1 MSIDISIQDETHF
14 GLKCVE
20 LVKNFIVEYKS
31 LKPLVLTIKNILKKA
46 NLNDPYKKGISSY
59 GIILMIVYFLQ
70 KEYSLGKDISPGE
83 SNFNLGKLF
92 FDFLKFYAIHFESNK
107 DTVRIN
113 GIKDYDPQT
122 FIPSS
127 DLIIVDPLN
136 PSNNVAKS
144 CLQFYNIKMSFII
157 CLMALE
163 DDCECGCH
171 YNQLGENNDIQKV
184 EHCLLKRLFNSVKR
198 FGW

>member
-1 MSIDISIQDETHF
+1 M
-14 GLKCVE
+14 
-20 LVKNFIVEYKS
+20 
-31 LKPLVLTIKNILKKA
+31 
-46 NLNDPYKKGISSY
+46 
-59 GIILMIVYFLQ
+59 
-70 KEYSLGKDISPGE
+70 
-83 SNFNLGKLF
+83 GKLF

-198 FGW
+198 FG